1 MSRVMMELKIEFDD
15 FMQDL
20 EQLIEET
27 VQNVNYNSYTKEY
40 FSTKEVQEYMGGI
53 SKGTLA
59 KMVNLGLKK
68 IVIDRICLYKK
79 ADVDDFLE
87 EYRR

>member
-1 MSRVMMELKIEFDD
+1 MELKIAFDD

-20 EQLIEET
+20 EQLIEEA
-27 VQNVNYNSYTKEY
+27 VQNVNHNSSLKEY
-40 FSTKEVQEYMGGI
+40 FSTREVQEYMGGI

-79 ADVDDFLE
+79 TDVDDFLK
-87 EYRR
+87 EYRI

>member
-1 MSRVMMELKIEFDD
+1 MMMELKIEFDD

-27 VQNVNYNSYTKEY
+27 VQNVNHNSYTKEY